1 METMRTRRGAWKRG
15 VRLATLTIL
24 VACLEGLLGC
34 GQVTGASSTGEIS
47 GNVVAGPTSPVE
59 RVGSP
64 TATVPVTN
72 RAVVIRAKD
81 GSEAARTTTDTQG
94 HFSVTL
100 APGDYDVQVTIV
112 PGAVG
117 MRQQTPGG
125 VHVVAGQTTQI
136 TIELDT
142 GIR

>member
-1 METMRTRRGAWKRG
+1 MHTRRRAWRRG
-15 VRLATLTIL
+15 VRLAMLTIL
-24 VACLEGLLGC
+24 VVCVEGLLGC
-34 GQVTGASSTGEIS
+34 GQVTGAGPSGAIS
-47 GNVVAGPTSPVE
+47 GDVIAGPTSPVE
-59 RVGSP
+59 RVGTP

-72 RAVVIRAKD
+72 RAVVIKAKD

-100 APGDYDVQVTIV
+100 APGDYDVQVAIV
-112 PGAVG
+112 PGTVG
-117 MRQQTPGG
+117 MRQQTPGN